1 MYSFFSDFNI
11 ILKLDPSEQAA
22 WVDSASISTF
32 IHAPGTPPDHGA
44 LYSVRGGASDLV
56 ALRKVCIGNR
66 AKRLIQRPT
75 IQVITRLVYGCISS
89 LKELKQTYYD
99 AGDYTREVYF

>member
-1 MYSFFSDFNI
+1 MFSDFNI

-56 ALRKVCIGNR
+56 ALRKVKFLRKVTMTENSGYHE
-66 AKRLIQRPT
+66 
-75 IQVITRLVYGCISS
+75 TRLW
-89 LKELKQTYYD
+89 L
-99 AGDYTREVYF
+99 YFFASRTQADVL